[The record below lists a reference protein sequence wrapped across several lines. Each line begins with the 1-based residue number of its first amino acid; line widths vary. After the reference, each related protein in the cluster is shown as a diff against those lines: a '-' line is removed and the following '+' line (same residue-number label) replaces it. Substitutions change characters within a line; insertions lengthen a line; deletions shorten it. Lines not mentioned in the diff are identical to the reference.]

1 MEQSAAAPSVQP
13 VSRLPVILVA
23 AVVQGWALYGLHHAI
38 VEHGWPAT
46 EPRWLLALYAV
57 AVFVPVSVELLA
69 EHARARALW
78 WLLALLTCGWFGF
91 GWHHGAAVAD
101 QMTDRFASSGE
112 CFPLAF
118 ELLVLW
124 LLLLPFLQ
132 TRLASG
138 AWNADYRALFIDA
151 WRNKI
156 TLAEAALFTALFWL
170 LLFLW
175 QTLFH
180 MLGIDFFRELFE
192 KPLFVYPVTSIA
204 FGCALHLIGSIDRLV
219 QAVLEQILNVLKWLA
234 LVAGALLALFT
245 LALLPRLPGLVFTG
259 QKAIGAAWLLWLVAV
274 MVLLLNAAYRD
285 GRVEHPYP
293 RWIALAL
300 RLAVPL
306 TVIVSLTA
314 IYALAVRT
322 QHYGL
327 TVERVWAFIVAGAAL
342 VYSCGYSVAA
352 LGRGGPWLGRI
363 ARVNVVVALAL
374 IAVIGAALTPV
385 LSPYR
390 LAANSQYALALSG
403 SPATD
408 NGGPWK
414 LTPFQYLRFDAGRY
428 GRERL
433 KQLAQV
439 QNVPDAAR
447 VRELAGH
454 ALAQQNAWEAQPQRS
469 DLEPLVKTMPVYPAG
484 RALDAQ
490 LAATVVAEL
499 QKPENSLLRNAT
511 HRSFAGLYVDLR
523 GDGVE
528 ELVVLSDGPGAGLL
542 FEPHEGQWR
551 AAGHIRGLLAAGAW
565 AGVRAD
571 LDKGNIAARPAPWKE
586 LWVGARKFVVDG
598 SQ

>member
-1 MEQSAAAPSVQP
+1 MQQSAAAPSVQP
-13 VSRLPVILVA
+13 VNRLPLILVA
-23 AVVQGWALYGLHHAI
+23 AVVQGWVLYGLHRAI

-46 EPRWLLALYAV
+46 EPRWLLALYAA
-57 AVFVPVSVELLA
+57 AVFVPVTLELLA
-69 EHARARALW
+69 DYARSRALW
-78 WLLALLTCGWFGF
+78 ALLALLAAAWFGF

-101 QMTDRFASSGE
+101 QLTDRFASSGE

-124 LLLLPFLQ
+124 LLILPFLQ
-132 TRLASG
+132 LRLASG
-138 AWNADYRALFIDA
+138 RWSVDYRALFLDA

-156 TLAEAALFTALFWL
+156 TLAEAALFTGLFWL

-192 KPLFVYPVTSIA
+192 KPLFAYPVTSIA

-234 LVAGALLALFT
+234 LVAGVLLAAFT
-245 LALLPRLPGLVFTG
+245 VALLPRLSGLVFTG

-285 GRVEHPYP
+285 GSVERPYP
-293 RWIALAL
+293 RWIALSL

-306 TVIVSLTA
+306 TVIVALTA
-314 IYALAVRT
+314 IYALVVRT
-322 QHYGL
+322 GHYGL
-327 TVERVWAFIVAGAAL
+327 TVGRVWALIVAGAAL
-342 VYSCGYSVAA
+342 AYSGGYSVAA
-352 LGRGGPWLGRI
+352 LGRGPWLAGI

-374 IAVIGAALTPV
+374 IVTIGAALTPV

-390 LAANSQYALALSG
+390 LAANSQYAQALGG
-403 SPATD
+403 SSATD
-408 NGGPWK
+408 SGGPWR

-433 KQLAQV
+433 KQLAEL
-439 QNVPDAAR
+439 QNAPNAAGI
-447 VRELAGH
+447 RELAQH
-454 ALAQQNAWEAQPQRS
+454 ALAQQNAWANEPPRT
-469 DLEPLVKTMPVYPAG
+469 DLEPLVKAMPVYPAG

-490 LAATVVAEL
+490 LAATLVAEL
-499 QKPENSLLRNAT
+499 QKPENSLLRNAPR
-511 HRSFAGLYVDLR
+511 RSFAGLYVDLR

-528 ELVVLSDGPGAGLL
+528 EFVLLSDGAGAGLL
-542 FEPHEGQWR
+542 LEPHQGQWR
-551 AAGHIRGLLAAGAW
+551 LAGRMRGQLASGSW

-571 LDKGNIAARPAPWKE
+571 LDKGNIAARPTPWRE
-586 LWVGARKFVVDG
+586 LWVGARKFVVDEL
-598 SQ
+598 Q

>member
-1 MEQSAAAPSVQP
+1 MQHSAAAPSVQP
-13 VSRLPVILVA
+13 VNRLPVILVA
-23 AVVQGWALYGLHHAI
+23 AVIQGWALYGLHRAI
-38 VEHGWPAT
+38 VQHGWPAT
-46 EPRWLLALYAV
+46 EPRWLLALYAAV
-57 AVFVPVSVELLA
+57 VFVPVTVELLA
-69 EHARARALW
+69 EHARSRALW
-78 WLLALLTCGWFGF
+78 GLLGALVAGWFGF

-101 QMTDRFASSGE
+101 QVTDRFASSGE

-124 LLLLPFLQ
+124 LLILPFLQ
-132 TRLASG
+132 LRLASG
-138 AWNADYRALFIDA
+138 RWSADYRALFIHA

-156 TLAEAALFTALFWL
+156 TLAEAALFTGLFWL

-175 QTLFH
+175 QMLFH

-192 KPLFVYPVTSIA
+192 EPLFVYPVTSIA

-234 LVAGALLALFT
+234 LVAGVLLALFT

-285 GRVEHPYP
+285 GGVERPYP
-293 RWIALAL
+293 RWIALGL

-327 TVERVWAFIVAGAAL
+327 TVERVWALIVAGAAL
-342 VYSCGYSVAA
+342 AYSGGYSVAA
-352 LGRGGPWLGRI
+352 LGRSAWLAGI

-374 IAVIGAALTPV
+374 IVVIGAALTPV

-403 SPATD
+403 SSATD
-408 NGGPWK
+408 SGGPWK

-433 KQLAQV
+433 KQLAQLE
-439 QNVPDAAR
+439 NAPNAAGI
-447 VRELAGH
+447 RELAQR
-454 ALAQQNAWEAQPQRS
+454 ALAQQNAWDSEPART
-469 DLEPLVKTMPVYPAG
+469 DLEPVVKAMPVYPAG

-490 LAATVVAEL
+490 LATTLVAEL
-499 QKPENSLLRNAT
+499 QKPENSLLRNAPR
-511 HRSFAGLYVDLR
+511 RSFAGLYVDLR
-523 GDGVE
+523 GDGVDE
-528 ELVVLSDGPGAGLL
+528 FVLLSDGAGRGLL
-542 FEPHEGQWR
+542 LEPHQGQWQL
-551 AAGHIRGLLAAGAW
+551 AGHIRGPPAAGSW

-571 LDKGNIAARPAPWKE
+571 LDKGNIAARPTPWKE

>member
-1 MEQSAAAPSVQP
+1 MQQAATAPPAQP

-23 AVVQGWALYGLHHAI
+23 AVIQGWALYALHRAI
-38 VEHGWPAT
+38 VHQSWPAT

-57 AVFVPVSVELLA
+57 AVVVPVSLELLA
-69 EHARARALW
+69 EHARDRALW
-78 WLLALLTCGWFGF
+78 WLLALLAAGWFGF

-101 QMTDRFASSGE
+101 QLTDRFASSGE

-138 AWNADYRALFIDA
+138 RWNADYRALFIYG

-156 TLAEAALFTALFWL
+156 TLAEAALFTGLFWL

-180 MLGIDFFRELFE
+180 MLGIDFFRELFRE
-192 KPLFVYPVTSIA
+192 PLFAYPVTSIA

-285 GRVEHPYP
+285 GSVERPYP

-352 LGRGGPWLGRI
+352 LGRGAWLAGI

-374 IAVIGAALTPV
+374 IAVIGTALTPV

-390 LAANSQYALALSG
+390 LAASSQYAQALRG
-403 SPATD
+403 SSATD
-408 NGGPWK
+408 SGGPWK
-414 LTPFQYLRFDAGRY
+414 LTPFQYLRFDAGGY
-428 GRERL
+428 GRGRL
-433 KQLAQV
+433 QQLAHLE
-439 QNVPDAAR
+439 NAPNAAGI
-447 VRELAGH
+447 RELAQH
-454 ALAQQNAWEAQPQRS
+454 ALAQQNAWTAQPQRT
-469 DLEPLVKTMPVYPAG
+469 DLEPLVKAMPVFPAG

-490 LAATVVAEL
+490 LTTAVVAEL
-499 QKPENSLLRNAT
+499 QKPENSLLRNAN
-511 HRSFAGLYVDLR
+511 HRSGLYIDLR

-528 ELVVLSDGPGAGLL
+528 EFVLLSDGAGAGLL
-542 FEPHEGQWR
+542 LEPREGQWR
-551 AAGHIRGLLAAGAW
+551 FAGHLRGPLLTGSWAGA
-565 AGVRAD
+565 RAD
-571 LDKGNIAARPAPWKE
+571 LDKGNIAARPTPWRE
-586 LWVGARKFVVDG
+586 LWVGARKFTVDG